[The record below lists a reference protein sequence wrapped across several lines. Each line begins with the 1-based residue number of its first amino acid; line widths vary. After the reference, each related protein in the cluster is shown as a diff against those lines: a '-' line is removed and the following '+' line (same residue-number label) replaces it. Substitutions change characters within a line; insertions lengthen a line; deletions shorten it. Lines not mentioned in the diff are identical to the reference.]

1 MPLQPASVS
10 LPKETGV
17 VKAKAAKNRARTD
30 AGPCDAGEAKRALAL
45 AGIGNSLRIERGRVK
60 QSLAFYSALNACSTS
75 TREARAA
82 GTSDAVRAAAT
93 STAAASAAGR
103 TSSVCTVAVR
113 RPAIRASA

>member
-60 QSLAFYSALNACSTS
+60 QSLAFYSALNACIGSID
-75 TREARAA
+75 AALLA
-82 GTSDAVRAAAT
+82 GTNT
-93 STAAASAAGR
+93 ASAAMK
-103 TSSVCTVAVR
+103 
-113 RPAIRASA
+113 SANKGTMINVKGSNWFT